1 MNNQQIDAN
10 RLRIGQLIAHL
21 RQQKGFTQQELA
33 EQTGMFQTNISRIE
47 KGKYNVSIDLLSSI
61 LYALDHQIE
70 FSEISL
76 TEKMLG
82 KLKGSRSDPGAL

>member
-10 RLRIGQLIAHL
+10 RLRIGLLIANL
-21 RQQKGFTQQELA
+21 RQEKGLTQGQLA
-33 EQTGMFQTNISRIE
+33 DDTGISQANISRME

-76 TEKMLG
+76 TEKMLE
-82 KLKGSRSDPGAL
+82 K